1 MGPKATEDSPS
12 VRRNTSRQKND
23 FCKFHGR
30 EWTERTGGV
39 DRRSRLSL
47 PPVGRGRQGAPP
59 RGKRFAQTFPPHSRR
74 TTASPGNA
82 ASRPLVLLKRVG
94 SVSVPIGD
102 KRDGSPPLERHWS
115 ARAQGH
121 TGLRI
126 GGAALTVVCMGVGEA
141 SG

>member
-1 MGPKATEDSPS
+1 MD
-12 VRRNTSRQKND
+12 
-23 FCKFHGR
+23 
-30 EWTERTGGV
+30 
-39 DRRSRLSL
+39 
-47 PPVGRGRQGAPP
+47 GAPRR
-59 RGKRFAQTFPPHSRR
+59 RGQPLACKPSSCRERALGSTAAEKRFAQTFPPHSRR

-82 ASRPLVLLKRVG
+82 ASRSLVLLKRVG
-94 SVSVPIGD
+94 SVSVPIGG

-126 GGAALTVVCMGVGEA
+126 GGAALTVVCMGGGEA